1 MSDLPPPIH
10 VDIAAADREKRGVA
24 LWSLAAAVL
33 LTTIKIVVGLLTNS
47 LGILAEAAH
56 SALDLV
62 AAAMTLWAVRMSSL
76 PADREHS
83 YGHGKFEN
91 LSALFETLLLLV
103 TCVWIIYAS
112 MNRLFFRAA
121 AEVKVNPNYWAFLV
135 IGISIVVDISRSR
148 ALKKA
153 AVKYSSQ
160 ALEADA
166 LHFSTDI
173 WSSMVVF
180 LGLIGVLIA
189 KRGDM
194 PWLVQADSV
203 AALCVAGIVVWV
215 SLQLGKKSIDD
226 LLDSVPKG
234 LHGKVEDAVRQV
246 AGVGEIRKL
255 RLRRS
260 GPEVF
265 ADVTIAVER
274 AVPFE
279 KVHDISDTVETAV
292 RNVLPAA
299 DVVVHVE
306 PIASDAEDLTT
317 KVRVLATRHE
327 LNAHG
332 IRIYEEQGQRWLEL
346 HLEVNE
352 SLTLDEAHRQSTEFE
367 AALREAIPG
376 LERIVTHIE
385 PAGDST
391 STLRAEPVGEKKI
404 RQVLEQFRLE
414 RRTVFDPHDLHV
426 QQIGD
431 ELTVLAALH
440 ARPFDFDRQ
449 RARVHRAAG
458 RLFAPPR
465 ETAGPRGDSRRAA
478 RVDLAEP
485 GCPRPRFI
493 SLGLGAK
500 PQDLRPK
507 NVIVIPGTI
516 SSRDIAR
523 RYPAG
528 WRPRACRGSLRA
540 WRFEPPPR
548 RLRRN

>member
-1 MSDLPPPIH
+1 MSAFQPKIH
-10 VDIAAADREKRGVA
+10 VDIASADREKRGVA
-24 LWSLAAAVL
+24 FWSLMAAVL

-91 LSALFETLLLLV
+91 LSALFETLLLLF
-103 TCVWIIYAS
+103 TCVWIIYES
-112 MNRLFFRAA
+112 CHRLFFHGNG
-121 AEVKVNPNYWAFLV
+121 EVTLHVWAFVV
-135 IGISIVVDISRSR
+135 IGVSIVVDITRSR
-148 ALKKA
+148 ALKKV
-153 AVKYSSQ
+153 AVKYNSQ

-173 WSSMVVF
+173 WSSLVVF
-180 LGLIGVLIA
+180 FGLVCVVIA
-189 KRGDM
+189 RNFKIE
-194 PWLVQADSV
+194 WLEMADSV

-215 SLQLGKKSIDD
+215 SIQLGKKSIDD

-246 AGVGEIRKL
+246 AGLGEIRKL

-279 KVHDISDTVETAV
+279 KVHDISDAVEAAV
-292 RNVLPAA
+292 RGVLSEA

-306 PIASDAEDLTT
+306 PIASDAEDLNT
-317 KVRVLATRHE
+317 KVRLLATRHD
-327 LNAHG
+327 LSAHG
-332 IRIYEEQGQRWLEL
+332 IRIYEERGQRWLEL

-352 SLTLDEAHRQSTEFE
+352 SLTLDEAHRKSTEFE

-391 STLRAEPVGEKKI
+391 STIRAEPVGEKKI
-404 RQVLEQFRLE
+404 RQVLEQFRLDH
-414 RRTVFDPHDLHV
+414 RTIFDPHDLHV
-426 QQIGD
+426 QQIGG
-431 ELTVLAALH
+431 ELAVSLHCTLAPATSISDAHEFTVRLEDYLRSH
-440 ARPFDFDRQ
+440 VKRLG
-449 RARVHRAAG
+449 RVVIH
-458 RLFAPPR
+458 
-465 ETAGPRGDSRRAA
+465 
-478 RVDLAEP
+478 VEP
-485 GCPRPRFI
+485 
-493 SLGLGAK
+493 
-500 PQDLRPK
+500 Q
-507 NVIVIPGTI
+507 
-516 SSRDIAR
+516 
-523 RYPAG
+523 
-528 WRPRACRGSLRA
+528 
-540 WRFEPPPR
+540 E
-548 RLRRN
+548 